1 MMSLPAL
8 VALASSAVQSAA
20 PLAARTV
27 PVTPAA
33 ATSAS
38 SLISALL
45 ALMLVIALI
54 LGLAWLL
61 RRMPGNAFNGSAG
74 LRPVASLAVGAKER
88 LLVVDV
94 GGEQLLLGI
103 TAGGISLLHTL
114 PRPLPEPSGGA
125 NFASFLGKH
134 LGSRNPAS
142 PPTSKDSAA

>member
-8 VALASSAVQSAA
+8 VALASNAAQSAT

-27 PVTPAA
+27 PVTPTA

-54 LGLAWLL
+54 LALAWLL

-88 LLVVDV
+88 LVVVDV
-94 GGEQLLLGI
+94 GGEHLLIGV
-103 TAGGISLLHTL
+103 TASQISLLHTL
-114 PRPLPEPSGGA
+114 PQPLPESPVTA

-134 LGSRNPAS
+134 LGSRNPGK
-142 PPTSKDSAA
+142 KDTAA